1 MLTPKDNDPNALG
14 AREIARAAFVSLL
27 DAPED
32 AIPLDQTLAW
42 IAAEE
47 QACSNIE
54 ATMDA
59 LDGLAKRLFIPNDTN
74 PFEAV
79 ARLNQHLFITNGFSG
94 NEEAFS
100 DPKNSFIDCVMDRRK
115 GLPILLSAVYIEV
128 ARRAGQAICGIG
140 FPTHFLVS
148 PYAATP
154 RFYIDPFHGGRI
166 LRFEQLEPWFNRIL
180 EQSSGRLPPFSW
192 WLKPVTTRQILVR
205 VNNNLKA
212 SYLQRNDLDGA
223 LRCVDRLYILTPDAL
238 ELRRDRGLLRLELGQ
253 EEEGAKDLDAYLEA
267 RNAEI
272 STSD

>member
-1 MLTPKDNDPNALG
+1 MLTPEDNDPGASR

-27 DAPED
+27 DAPDE
-32 AIPLDQTLAW
+32 AIPLDKTLAW

-47 QACSNIE
+47 QAFSDIQPI
-54 ATMDA
+54 
-59 LDGLAKRLFIPNDTN
+59 LDSIDVLAKDLFIPTETN
-74 PFEAV
+74 TFEAV
-79 ARLNQHLFITNGFSG
+79 ARINQHLFGDQGFAG

-100 DPKNSFIDCVMDRRK
+100 DPSNSFIDRVLEDRK
-115 GLPILLSAVYIEV
+115 GLPILLSAVYMEV
-128 ARRAGQAICGIG
+128 ARRAGQNICGIG

-148 PYAATP
+148 PYGATP

-166 LRFEQLEPWFNRIL
+166 LRFEQLETWFNRIL
-180 EQSSGRLPPFSW
+180 EQSSGRLPPLSW

-223 LRCVDRLYILTPDAL
+223 LRCVERLYILTPDAL
-238 ELRRDRGLLRLELGQ
+238 EIRRDRGLLRLELGQ

-267 RNAEI
+267 RNIEI
-272 STSD
+272 PSTD

>member
-1 MLTPKDNDPNALG
+1 MTTTNENTSKPYLG
-14 AREIARAAFVSLL
+14 LRVSQTILDQL
-27 DAPED
+27 DA
-32 AIPLDQTLAW
+32 
-42 IAAEE
+42 
-47 QACSNIE
+47 
-54 ATMDA
+54 
-59 LDGLAKRLFIPNDTN
+59 LAKNLFIPDDTN
-74 PFEAV
+74 TFEAI
-79 ARLNQHLFITNGFSG
+79 ARINQHLFVEHGFCG

-100 DPKNSFIDCVMDRRK
+100 DPSNSLIDAVLNERK

-128 ARRAGQAICGIG
+128 ARRVGQTICGIG

-212 SYLQRNDLDGA
+212 SYLQRDDLDGA
-223 LRCVDRLYILTPDAL
+223 LRCVERLYILTPDAL
-238 ELRRDRGLLRLELGQ
+238 EIRRDRGLLRLELGQ
-253 EEEGAKDLDAYLEA
+253 EEEGAKDLDAYLAA
-267 RNAEI
+267 RNAEAQ
-272 STSD
+272 TTD